1 MLDLK
6 SMNQMHLDAI
16 REIGNIG
23 AGHAAT
29 ALSTML
35 GCLVEIDVPKAEL
48 VSIYELSSYY
58 DDPDASYTAV
68 FAASADDAS
77 MNFMLLIK
85 EEDVGKLVTL
95 LVAKQFGMQMELS
108 AMSQEMVDSALG
120 EIGNILLGSFLNS
133 VNALLGVTSGISTPS
148 VTHDMLASIVSVVSA
163 MFGQYGDI
171 ALVTKSNLNVLPEGT
186 TQSESREA
194 TPPKAAPLDAHILLA
209 SEPAALEALLRKLG
223 ITDM

>member
-29 ALSTML
+29 SLSVML
-35 GCLVEIDVPKAEL
+35 GCPVEIDVPKAEL
-48 VSIYELSSYY
+48 VSIYELNSYY
-58 DDPDASYTAV
+58 GDPDASYTAV
-68 FAASADDAS
+68 FAASDNDAS

-108 AMSQEMVDSALG
+108 AMSQEMIDSALG

-133 VNALLGVTSGISTPS
+133 VNTLLGVTSGISMPS

-171 ALVTKSNLNVLPEGT
+171 ALVTQSNLNVMPEGKK
-186 TQSESREA
+186 QSE
-194 TPPKAAPLDAHILLA
+194 PLDAHILLA

-223 ITDM
+223 IADI